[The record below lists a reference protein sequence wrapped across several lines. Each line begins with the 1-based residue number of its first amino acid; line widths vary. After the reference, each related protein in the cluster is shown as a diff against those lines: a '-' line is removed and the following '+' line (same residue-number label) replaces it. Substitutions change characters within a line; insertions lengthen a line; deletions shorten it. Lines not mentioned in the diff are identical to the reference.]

1 MTIAELIAKLAGMPT
16 DAVVMVYPES
26 GAPPIEAAFT
36 VYLRPLE
43 GLGGNQVC
51 IGA

>member
-1 MTIAELIAKLAGMPT
+1 MTIAELTAKLAEMPA
-16 DAVVMVYPES
+16 DAVVMVYPEN
-26 GAPPIEAAFT
+26 GTLPVEAAFT